1 MATTL
6 LISDL
11 HLGGRLKNDVLRAP
25 KPREALK
32 ERLAEADRVILLGDV
47 MEFRH
52 SPQRDALRQ
61 GLPILSDLA
70 TALRKG
76 TEVVIVPGNHD
87 WSLLEGWNARR
98 AAMEDG
104 PPAMKLD
111 EVIGA
116 AEASEAASAIEGAMK
131 RPVELRYPGLWV
143 EDGIYATH
151 GHYLDVHAL
160 LPTVERLGAG
170 ALQRLSGEMVPLA
183 ARPADYERVLAPW
196 YAFIGASVERL
207 SASAST
213 RRATSSARAYDRLRS
228 KSPRAQAF
236 MVGLKA
242 GVAALN
248 VTGLGPLSAEL
259 SGQAMIASAMHAI
272 DEVDARLN
280 IGADHLIFGHCHRP
294 GPLPSDDADAWLTR
308 VGTRLWN
315 TGNWVYEP
323 RFQTPSKI
331 DSAYWPG
338 TAVVTD
344 GSGVPQT
351 ERILTEMP
359 STDLLGDH
367 GDLTSPVRLDPVEDE
382 SPAEFRAEPELGGG
396 GEPATGLPEP
406 ERLG

>member
-11 HLGGRLKNDVLRAP
+11 HLGGRLKNDILRAP
-25 KPREALK
+25 RPRAVLK
-32 ERLAEADRVILLGDV
+32 ERLAEVDRVILLGDV

-87 WSLLEGWNARR
+87 WSLLAGWNAHR
-98 AAMEDG
+98 AALEEG
-104 PPAMKLD
+104 PPPLGLD
-111 EVIGA
+111 EVISA
-116 AEASEAASAIEGAMK
+116 VEASEAAAAIETAMK
-131 RPVELRYPGLWV
+131 RPVEFRYPGLWV
-143 EDGIYATH
+143 EDGVYATH

-207 SASAST
+207 SANSST
-213 RRATSSARAYDRLRS
+213 KRATSSARAYDRLRS

-236 MVGLKA
+236 MLGLKA

-248 VTGLGPLSAEL
+248 VTGIGPLSAEL

-294 GPLPSDDADAWLTR
+294 GPLPTDDADAWLTR

-323 RFQTPSKI
+323 RFQTPSRI

-338 TAVVTD
+338 TAILAD
-344 GSGVPQT
+344 GSGVPRT

-367 GDLTSPVRLDPVEDE
+367 GDLTSPVRLDPPDGETPADGEDDL
-382 SPAEFRAEPELGGG
+382 RGG

>member
-1 MATTL
+1 MPSTL

-11 HLGGRLKNDVLRAP
+11 HLGGRLRTDILRAP
-25 KPREALK
+25 KPRERLK
-32 ERLAEADRVILLGDV
+32 ERLAEVDRVILLGDV

-70 TALRKG
+70 TSLRKG
-76 TEVVIVPGNHD
+76 AEIVVVPGNHD
-87 WSLLEGWNARR
+87 WALLEGWHAHR
-98 AAMEDG
+98 ASLESG
-104 PPAMKLD
+104 PDPMRLD
-111 EVIGA
+111 EVISA
-116 AEASEAASAIEGAMK
+116 VEASEAGAAIETAMK
-131 RPVELRYPGLWV
+131 RPIEFRYPGLWV
-143 EDGIYATH
+143 DEGVYATH

-207 SASAST
+207 SANAST
-213 RRATSSARAYDRLRS
+213 RRATSSARAYDRLRT
-228 KSPRAQAF
+228 KTPRARAF
-236 MVGLKA
+236 TLGLRA

-248 VTGLGPLSAEL
+248 ATGIGPLSAEL
-259 SGQAMIASAMHAI
+259 SGHAMIASAMHAI

-294 GPLPSDDADAWLTR
+294 GPLPTDDPEAWLTR

-338 TAVVTD
+338 TAVLVNE
-344 GSGVPQT
+344 GSAPQP
-351 ERILTEMP
+351 ERILAEM
-359 STDLLGDH
+359 SSLDLVEDH
-367 GDLTSPVRLDPVEDE
+367 GDLTAPFRLDP
-382 SPAEFRAEPELGGG
+382 PPAEPEPGDDDGDAEDVSG
-396 GEPATGLPEP
+396 RSPVAPA
-406 ERLG
+406 

>member
-1 MATTL
+1 MATSL

-11 HLGGRLKNDVLRAP
+11 HLGGRLKTDVLRAP
-25 KPREALK
+25 KPREVLK
-32 ERLAEADRVILLGDV
+32 ERLAEVDRVILLGDV

-70 TALRKG
+70 TALRPG
-76 TEVVIVPGNHD
+76 TEIVIVPGNHD
-87 WSLLEGWNARR
+87 WALIEGWNARR
-98 AAMEDG
+98 AALEEG
-104 PPAMKLD
+104 PPPMGLD
-111 EVIGA
+111 EVITA
-116 AEASEAASAIEGAMK
+116 VQASEAAAAIETAMK
-131 RPVELRYPGLWV
+131 RPIEFRYPGLWV

-183 ARPADYERVLAPW
+183 AKPADYERVLAPW

-207 SASAST
+207 SANAST
-213 RRATSSARAYDRLRS
+213 RRATSSARAYERLRS
-228 KSPRAQAF
+228 RSPRAKAF
-236 MVGLKA
+236 GIGLRA

-248 VTGLGPLSAEL
+248 ATGIGPLSAEL

-294 GPLPSDDADAWLTR
+294 GPLDSDDIDAWLTR

-323 RFQTPSKI
+323 RFQTPTKV

-338 TAVVTD
+338 TGVVVT
-344 GSGVPQT
+344 GGGTPPSS
-351 ERILTEMP
+351 ERILSEMS
-359 STDLLGDH
+359 STVLVEDH
-367 GDLTSPVRLDPVEDE
+367 GDLTAPVRLDPPEDDDSE
-382 SPAEFRAEPELGGG
+382 RDDAGPEGVL
-396 GEPATGLPEP
+396 A
-406 ERLG
+406 